1 MARKTV
7 ALLPSTE
14 RALEKVGANIKR
26 ARLRRNIRAE
36 LLAERAGISVDTL
49 SSIEK
54 GVSTV
59 SIGAYAAVLFSL
71 GMEQDL
77 ELLGE
82 DEEEKRRYREL
93 NLKMR
98 ERATKRPKEKKIKKG
113 DGPMIYITGDCHGEF
128 EKFDIDL
135 FPDQK
140 EMTKEDFMIICGDFG
155 GIWDKEVSGGWET
168 KMLDELES
176 KPFTTLFVDGN
187 HENFDRLYS
196 YPVEEWNGGK
206 VHKIRPSVIH
216 LMRGQVFTIAGKK
229 IFTFGGA
236 KSHDISGGILEY
248 DDPDF
253 FNKRMALEENFKSYR
268 VNHYSW
274 WEQELPSE
282 EEMME
287 GITNLQAHGN
297 EVDFI
302 VSHCCA
308 ASTQVLIGGGKYKRD
323 YLNEY
328 LEKIRQSV
336 QFKKW
341 FFGHYHNNKNVN
353 AQEILLYEQ
362 IIRIV

>member
-14 RALEKVGANIKR
+14 RALEKVGAIIKR

-49 SSIEK
+49 SAIEK

-59 SIGAYAAVLFSL
+59 SIGAYAAVLHSL
-71 GMEQDL
+71 GMEKDL
-77 ELLGE
+77 ELLGA
-82 DEEEKRRYREL
+82 DEEQKRRYREF
-93 NLKMR
+93 NLQIRK
-98 ERATKRPKEKKIKKG
+98 RATKRTQEEKYKKG
-113 DGPMIYITGDCHGEF
+113 DGPMIYITGDCHRNF
-128 EKFDIDL
+128 ERFDIDI
-135 FPDQK
+135 FPEQK
-140 EMTKEDFMIICGDFG
+140 EMTKEDYVIICGDFG
-155 GIWDKEVSGGWET
+155 GIWDKDASGELET
-168 KMLDELES
+168 RLLDELEG
-176 KPFTTLFVDGN
+176 KTFTTLFVDGN

-236 KSHDISGGILEY
+236 KSHDIYGCILEY
-248 DDPDF
+248 DAPDF
-253 FNKRMALEENFKSYR
+253 HKKRKALERNFKSYR

-282 EEMME
+282 EEMAE
-287 GITNLQAHGN
+287 GITNLKAHGN

-308 ASTQVLIGGGKYKRD
+308 ASTQVLIGGGLYKRD

-328 LEKIRQSV
+328 LEKIRQSI

-341 FFGHYHNNKNVN
+341 FFGHYHDNKNVN

>member
-236 KSHDISGGILEY
+236 KSHDISGDILEY

-253 FNKRMALEENFKSYR
+253 
-268 VNHYSW
+268 
-274 WEQELPSE
+274 
-282 EEMME
+282 
-287 GITNLQAHGN
+287 
-297 EVDFI
+297 
-302 VSHCCA
+302 
-308 ASTQVLIGGGKYKRD
+308 LIREWRWK
-323 YLNEY
+323 
-328 LEKIRQSV
+328 KILSRT
-336 QFKKW
+336 
-341 FFGHYHNNKNVN
+341 
-353 AQEILLYEQ
+353 E
-362 IIRIV
+362 

>member
-7 ALLPSTE
+7 ILFPDTE
-14 RALEKVGANIKR
+14 RALQNAGANIKR
-26 ARLRRNIRAE
+26 ARLRRNLCAE
-36 LLAERAGISVDTL
+36 LVAERAGISVDTL

-59 SIGAYAAVLFSL
+59 SIGAYAAVLHSL
-71 GMEQDL
+71 GMEKDL
-77 ELLGE
+77 ELLGA
-82 DEEEKRRYREL
+82 DEEQKRRYREF
-93 NLKMR
+93 NLKIR
-98 ERATKRPKEKKIKKG
+98 KRATPREKKHKKG
-113 DGPMIYITGDCHGEF
+113 DGPMIYITGDCHGDF
-128 EKFDIDL
+128 EKFDIDI
-135 FPDQK
+135 FPEQK
-140 EMTKEDFMIICGDFG
+140 EMTKEDFVIICGDFG
-155 GIWDKEVSGGWET
+155 GIWEKDVSGCWET
-168 KMLDELES
+168 KLLDELDS

-216 LMRGQVFTIAGKK
+216 LMRGQ
-229 IFTFGGA
+229 
-236 KSHDISGGILEY
+236 
-248 DDPDF
+248 
-253 FNKRMALEENFKSYR
+253 
-268 VNHYSW
+268 
-274 WEQELPSE
+274 ELPSE
-282 EEMME
+282 EEMLE
-287 GITNLQAHGN
+287 GITNLEAHGN

-308 ASTQVLIGGGKYKRD
+308 TSTQALIGGGRYKRD

-362 IIRIV
+362 IIRLV